1 MRMPQSYNDRI
12 AFYIGE
18 AEKRY
23 PVPNCFLCI
32 GYRLRREG
40 SEWVCQCDERE
51 SVKKRIEFMS
61 RNYWQTTENYA
72 CGCDWWEEVYD

>member
-12 AFYIGE
+12 AFYISE

-23 PVPNCFLCI
+23 PVPDCFLCMH
-32 GYRLRREG
+32 YRLKRDG
-40 SEWVCQCDERE
+40 KEWRCQCDATR
-51 SVKKRIEFMS
+51 VGKQIQYMQGDYAK
-61 RNYWQTTENYA
+61 TTEGYA